1 MKKLCFLLLASA
13 LFYACGEKTNEDR
26 AKESIERYLKE
37 SMNDWD
43 SYEFVDMEYL
53 DSLYNVNG
61 EKISDIK
68 FDINYRLDS
77 INYAIFINSLSEIGA
92 KEEAKVYKDKLDSLI
107 RTKHDKKFIGWET
120 NFTFRGNNKFGA
132 KVINTLKVQLDK
144 DFFID
149 NVESVE

>member
-1 MKKLCFLLLASA
+1 MFASPLL
-13 LFYACGEKTNEDR
+13 YACGERTNEDK
-26 AKESIERYLKE
+26 AKESIESYLKE

-43 SYEFVDMEYL
+43 SYEFVDMGYL

-61 EKISDIK
+61 EKISEIE
-68 FDINYRLDS
+68 FEVNYRLDTMS
-77 INYAIFINSLSEIGA
+77 YADMMNSLSEIGA
-92 KEEAKVYKDKLDSLI
+92 KEEAEVYKDKLDSLI
-107 RTKHDKKFIGWET
+107 RTKYDKEFIGWET
-120 NFTFRGNNKFGA
+120 NFTFRGSNKFGA

>member
-13 LFYACGEKTNEDR
+13 LFYACGEKTNEDK

-43 SYEFVDMEYL
+43 SYEFVDMGYL

-61 EKISDIK
+61 EKISEIE
-68 FDINYRLDS
+68 FEVNYRLDTMS
-77 INYAIFINSLSEIGA
+77 YAIMMNSLSEIGA
-92 KEEAKVYKDKLDSLI
+92 KEEAEVYKDKLDSLI
-107 RTKHDKKFIGWET
+107 RTQYDKEFIGWET
-120 NFTFRGNNKFGA
+120 NFTFRGSNKFGA

-144 DFFID
+144 NFFID